1 MSTVWTVLERFG
13 YTGLQGEL
21 EGHKI
26 HRLDNIMTLETGLHG
41 LMDRMSL
48 WFEEVPGQVS
58 CASCC
63 LRPR

>member
-13 YTGLQGEL
+13 YTGLQEEL
-21 EGHKI
+21 EGNKI
-26 HRLDNIMTLETGLHG
+26 HRLDNIMTLSTDLHL
-41 LMDRMSL
+41 LMDKMSL
-48 WFEEVPGQVS
+48 WFEEVEGKVS